1 MWVRLNGWSQ
11 EKKLIWSWS
20 SLICNS
26 LKFQFKSSW
35 GWTSSG
41 LFFFFP
47 KPSSLFNW
55 KLGRKTQTNSMFSL
69 ANYLAIFTFTL
80 NVNSFLWVPI
90 VKDCEVFRIPWMM
103 LVLHS
108 KPSDKRCFNSIYV
121 LNKKQR
127 ESWHDLAMLFLYHS
141 FSLFFSSLNDLDNF
155 SLHYHGSLRQYSI
168 KKFDGGW
175 TEKLK
180 CHPGDRE
187 ATQKNIILFS
197 LCGNEIY
204 TEVF

>member
-1 MWVRLNGWSQ
+1 M
-11 EKKLIWSWS
+11 LI
-20 SLICNS
+20 
-26 LKFQFKSSW
+26 
-35 GWTSSG
+35 
-41 LFFFFP
+41 
-47 KPSSLFNW
+47 
-55 KLGRKTQTNSMFSL
+55 
-69 ANYLAIFTFTL
+69 
-80 NVNSFLWVPI
+80 
-90 VKDCEVFRIPWMM
+90 
-103 LVLHS
+103 LHS
-108 KPSDKRCFNSIYV
+108 KLLDKRCFNSVHV

-127 ESWHDLAMLFLYHS
+127 ESWHDLVMLFLYHS

-155 SLHYHGSLRQYSI
+155 SLHYHVSLRQFSI

-197 LCGNEIY
+197 LCGNENY